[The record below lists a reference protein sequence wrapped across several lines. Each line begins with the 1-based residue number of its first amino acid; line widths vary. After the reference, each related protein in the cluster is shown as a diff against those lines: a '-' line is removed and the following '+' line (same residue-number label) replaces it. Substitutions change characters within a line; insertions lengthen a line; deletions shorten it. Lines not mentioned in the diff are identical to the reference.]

1 MAAQRRSFWNRA
13 WSDDT
18 AHRPAAT
25 GPKEPD
31 WAEMGT
37 AFGLEAAFVDLAA
50 AGQPAQPAAPAP
62 APAPRKVQDGPLL
75 MKKDSDLSD
84 GLWALNRLNGRSV
97 I

>member
-13 WSDDT
+13 WGNDT
-18 AHRPAAT
+18 ANRQAAA
-25 GPKEPD
+25 GPQQEPD

-50 AGQPAQPAAPAP
+50 GGQPAQPAAA
-62 APAPRKVQDGPLL
+62 APRKPQDGPLIV
-75 MKKDSDLSD
+75 KKDPDLSD

>member
-13 WSDDT
+13 WGDDT

-25 GPKEPD
+25 GPQEPD

-62 APAPRKVQDGPLL
+62 RKAQDGPLL